1 MLLAKPQRGF
11 RPIALLPS
19 LYRVYTKLRISHV
32 RAWAARYTR
41 PYFALGEG
49 KSTLDV
55 GARTM
60 IYSEA
65 HQGSASK
72 AVVTT
77 LIDIS
82 KCFDRVCWRR
92 VLQAATKMGF
102 PTPLLKLC
110 LA

>member
-1 MLLAKPQRGF
+1 
-11 RPIALLPS
+11 
-19 LYRVYTKLRISHV
+19 
-32 RAWAARYTR
+32 
-41 PYFALGEG
+41 
-49 KSTLDV
+49 
-55 GARTM
+55 M

-92 VLQAATKMGF
+92 VLQAAAKMGF

-110 LA
+110 LAMYYAPRRIRWGSSYSYAVQ